1 MLLPLKILSMRNVIN
16 FLYGILVTIALV
28 LTHLSTISWLIL
40 IFKRNIERICI
51 EKYNISNVLS
61 NDLDAINAEKNM
73 FKIGSR
79 TVYLICLMLCNN
91 NNIIVLSTK
100 VLYVFTD
107 VTSFLCD
114 LQYVNLFDAVKIII
128 IIIKL

>member
-1 MLLPLKILSMRNVIN
+1 MQ
-16 FLYGILVTIALV
+16 
-28 LTHLSTISWLIL
+28 LTPEI
-40 IFKRNIERICI
+40 
-51 EKYNISNVLS
+51 
-61 NDLDAINAEKNM
+61 NM

-79 TVYLICLMLCNN
+79 TVYLICLILCNN

-128 IIIKL
+128 IIKL